1 MSEQD
6 FVTRSQDIGTITG
19 CIVDVAERSG
29 AGELTGSI
37 RVFDKGSLLGSAGFT
52 EFTWAELHAKAK
64 AMASQLQRSGVVRG
78 SHVAILGN
86 TSLDL
91 ITAIQAVWLCGATV
105 VIIPLPYRL
114 STRERFI
121 EDTKARLSDSDASH
135 LIIDAE
141 VARVAKPKKLVEGSQ
156 VQSIRLGDLA
166 KAPSADGFEVIGVG
180 PEDLAILQFTSGST
194 SAPKGVMLAHKN
206 LVANMDAITAGG
218 GIDPNSDVFVSWLP
232 LHHDMGLI
240 GMLTYSMT
248 HGLSLVKSSPAD
260 FLSKPGRWMQWISEF
275 GGTTTAGP
283 NFSYA
288 LAARNLKSTK
298 EDLDLS
304 KLRIA
309 LNGAEPVSPATVS
322 KFVEAG
328 ERHGLDPNAVF
339 PAFGMAETCIAGSFG
354 QVGQGIRIDHVSSDA
369 IETKQLAEPVAAG
382 DDNAREMVAL
392 GHPVQGLSFR
402 IVDQSTRKVVD
413 ERHVGELQIS
423 GTSLFAGY
431 YKNQSAT
438 DEVLDGDWFSTGD
451 LGYLVD
457 GELYIC
463 GRIKDV
469 IIVGGR
475 NIYPQDIEVAVDEIV
490 EIRSGNV
497 IAFSVE
503 GSGKESVVVVAETKE
518 KSGFDEIRSAVKE
531 KALKAVG
538 VPANTVVLVK
548 PSTLPKTSS
557 GKVQRSKCKQ
567 QFLDQ
572 KLQIL

>member
-1 MSEQD
+1 MSEQLQ
-6 FVTRSQDIGTITG
+6 VTRCQDFGTITD
-19 CIVDVAERSG
+19 CIVDAAKRSA
-29 AGELTGSI
+29 AGELTSTI
-37 RVFDKGSLLGSAGFT
+37 RVFAKGSLLGSSGFV
-52 EFTWAELHAKAK
+52 ELSWAELHSKSK
-64 AMASQLQRSGVVRG
+64 AMAHQLRESGVVKG

-86 TSLDL
+86 TSLEL
-91 ITAIQAVWLCGATV
+91 IAVIQAVWLCGATV
-105 VIIPLPYRL
+105 VIVPLPYRL

-121 EDTKARLSDSDASH
+121 EDTRARLSDSDASH
-135 LIIDAE
+135 LVIDSE
-141 VARVAKPKKLVEGSQ
+141 IARVAKPKKLVEGSPVQ
-156 VQSIRLGDLA
+156 VVKLGDLS
-166 KAPSADGFEVIGVG
+166 KADPGDNFEVAEPN
-180 PEDLAILQFTSGST
+180 PEDLAILQFTSGTT

-218 GIDPNSDVFVSWLP
+218 DIDPNHDLFVSWLP

-248 HGLSLVKSSPAD
+248 HGVSLVKSSPAD
-260 FLSKPGRWMQWISEF
+260 FLSKPGRWMEWISEF
-275 GGTTTAGP
+275 GGSITAGP

-288 LAARNLKSTK
+288 LAARNLKSSK
-298 EDLDLS
+298 EVFDLT

-322 KFVEAG
+322 KFIEAG
-328 ERHGLDPNAVF
+328 ERHGLKASAVF

-354 QVGQGIRIDHVSSDA
+354 KVGQGIRIDHVSSDS
-369 IETKQLAEPVAAG
+369 IELEQLAKPVSV
-382 DDNAREMVAL
+382 DDPDMREMVAL
-392 GHPVQGLSFR
+392 GHPVQGLQFR
-402 IVDQSTRKVVD
+402 IVDKVSGAVLD
-413 ERHVGELQIS
+413 ERQVGELQIS
-423 GTSLFAGY
+423 GSSLFGGY
-431 YKNQSAT
+431 YKNDQAT
-438 DEVLDGDWFSTGD
+438 KEVLGGGWFSTGD
-451 LGYLVD
+451 LGYLVN

-475 NIYPQDIEVAVDEIV
+475 NIYPQDIEAAVDSLPEV
-490 EIRSGNV
+490 RSGNV

-503 GSGKESVVVVAETKE
+503 GNGKESVVVVAETKE
-518 KSGFDEIRSAVKE
+518 KSGFDEIRSAIKE
-531 KALKAVG
+531 KTVGAVG
-538 VPANTVVLVK
+538 VPANSVVLVK